1 MLWKLLMEICCLP
14 SCHSLQVGSQGVGD
28 LKDLLLHV
36 AGGKNPW
43 HLRFPAFMFARIVVR
58 RSSAGKDCDSGCTPK
73 LFLMQD
79 AEVQSDLK
87 MGEFCAKVE
96 LKSWEGM
103 RFPLKNTSQV
113 LPFGFFL
120 FQKYVPCIQSPS
132 KVYEAYLVSY
142 ETVFIIFLRAML
154 LNTSYVW
161 LMST

>member
-1 MLWKLLMEICCLP
+1 MEICCLP

-79 AEVQSDLK
+79 AEV
-87 MGEFCAKVE
+87 
-96 LKSWEGM
+96 
-103 RFPLKNTSQV
+103 
-113 LPFGFFL
+113 
-120 FQKYVPCIQSPS
+120 
-132 KVYEAYLVSY
+132 
-142 ETVFIIFLRAML
+142 
-154 LNTSYVW
+154 
-161 LMST
+161 